1 MRLTTIFAAMNSPS
15 ERWLSPPENL
25 NLKDGDET
33 HLWRIHL
40 KPESADTQ
48 FSPAVLS
55 PDERRRA
62 EKYHFEKDRK
72 QFANARAALRE
83 VLSRYLD
90 LTPNQVEFSYNR
102 YGKPELKI
110 EKSGDFPVFSFSRS
124 REIAL
129 CAVTRKCKI
138 GVDIEFINE
147 DSANAEIAERFFSP
161 DEIAALE
168 KTPDNLKTAAFF
180 SCWTR
185 KEAFV
190 KAVGKGLSY
199 PLQNFSV
206 SVKPEETA
214 PLLTV
219 NDDRENSGWSLI
231 SFSPN
236 PEYAA
241 ALAIEGAM
249 PPLSFWDLS

>member
-1 MRLTTIFAAMNSPS
+1 MNSPS
-15 ERWLSPPENL
+15 ERWQSPPENL

-33 HLWRIHL
+33 HLWRIDL
-40 KPESADTQ
+40 KPESADTR

-62 EKYHFEKDRK
+62 GKYHFEKDRK
-72 QFANARAALRE
+72 QFINARAALRE
-83 VLSRYLD
+83 ILSRYLD
-90 LTPNQVEFSYNR
+90 ITPNQVEFSCNR

-110 EKSGDFPVFSFSRS
+110 AKSGDFPGFSFSRS

-129 CAVTRKCKI
+129 CAVTRKRRI

-147 DSANAEIAERFFSP
+147 EPANLEIAERFFSP
-161 DEIAALE
+161 SEIAALKNIPE
-168 KTPDNLKTAAFF
+168 TLQSAAFY
-180 SCWTR
+180 SVWTR
-185 KEAFV
+185 KEAFI

-206 SVKPEETA
+206 SIKPDEIT
-214 PLLTV
+214 PSLTI
-219 NDDRENSGWSLI
+219 NDSSENDIWTLF
-231 SFSPN
+231 SFSPH

-241 ALAIEGAM
+241 ALAVEGSL
-249 PPLSFWDLS
+249 PPLRFWGLS